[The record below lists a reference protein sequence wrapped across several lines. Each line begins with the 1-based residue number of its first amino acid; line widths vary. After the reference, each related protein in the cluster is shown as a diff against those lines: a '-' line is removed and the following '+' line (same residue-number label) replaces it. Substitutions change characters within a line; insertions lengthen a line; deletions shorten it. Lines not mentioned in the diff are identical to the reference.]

1 MAFVTWRGGR
11 NVVIRD
17 GEAGPEFD
25 AVSWPLALSTD
36 GRVVAY
42 QARQGED
49 QFCVV
54 GGRKS
59 RAYRSVG
66 LPVLS
71 ADGSVVAFAASNED
85 GWRVVRNCKEGE
97 RYDWVG
103 NLTLH
108 PTGRRLAYTA
118 ERREAGKLKA
128 FVVVDGAPDPTFDR
142 VIPPIFS
149 EDGSTIAYG
158 GLSNGEWAV
167 IVGRE
172 ETPVRGEL
180 TRVFLSS
187 SGDKVAYVIDEGSHR
202 RMVSP
207 EGTGPEF
214 DSIGEAVFLKDGRV
228 AYLAARGTRVV
239 LVVGQHLLPLDQGE
253 FSGLR
258 ESADASHLGFAVRQ
272 DRLMTWKVVPIPRPG
287 EHITKETKP

>member
-11 NVVIRD
+11 NAVIRD

-25 AVSWPLALSTD
+25 AVSWPLALSAD

-85 GWRVVRNCKEGE
+85 GWRVVRNSKEGE

-103 NLTLH
+103 NLILH
-108 PTGRRLAYTA
+108 ADGRRLAYAA

-128 FVVVDGAPDPTFDR
+128 FVVVDGAPGPGFDR
-142 VIPPIFS
+142 VLPPIIS
-149 EDGSTIAYG
+149 EDGSTVAYG
-158 GLSNGEWAV
+158 ALSNGEWAV
-167 IVGRE
+167 LVGGE

-187 SGDKVAYVIDEGSHR
+187 SGDKVAYVIDDGSHR
-202 RMVSP
+202 RMVGP
-207 EGTGPEF
+207 EGTGLEF

-228 AYLAARGTRVV
+228 AYLAAQGTRGV
-239 LVVGQHLLPLDQGE
+239 LVVGRHLLPLGQGD

-258 ESADASHLGFAVRQ
+258 GSADATHLGFAVRQ
-272 DRLMTWKVVPIPRPG
+272 DRLMMWKAVPIPRPG
-287 EHITKETKP
+287 EPLPKEAKP